1 MIGIGGLARAGK
13 DTLAK
18 HLSDI
23 ISKNMDVEVKIL
35 SFADQIKWQV
45 KDICNDNYGISPY
58 TENTEEKKIIRDIL
72 VCHGETMKRLHG
84 ETIWA
89 DLIINKIKKS
99 KEKIFP
105 IIPDVRFD
113 YEVATVQKESG
124 AVIHIS
130 KIGNKPPNDT
140 EAKNDPLV
148 QKTSDLSHTW
158 PAYEPDKMDECAGH
172 AEILWQMIDPT
183 FKEKWKKIYI

>member
-23 ISKNMDVEVKIL
+23 ISEDMGFNVTIL

-45 KDICNDNYGISPY
+45 KDICNDKYGISPY
-58 TENTEEKKIIRDIL
+58 TENTEEKKIVRDIL
-72 VCHGETMKRLHG
+72 VCHGETMKKLHG

-89 DLIINKIKKS
+89 DLIIDKIKKN

-105 IIPDVRFD
+105 IITDVRFD
-113 YEVATVQKESG
+113 YEVKSIKDNGGMV
-124 AVIHIS
+124 VHIK
-130 KIGNKPPNDT
+130 KIGNQPPNDI
-140 EAKNDPLV
+140 EKLNDPLV
-148 QKTSDLSHTW
+148 RNAANLKHTW
-158 PAYEPDKMDECAGH
+158 SEYGPDDMIECRDH
-172 AEILWQMIDPT
+172 AQILWQML
-183 FKEKWKKIYI
+183 KESNQEWKKIYS